1 MWTWKIQAFSERR
14 ADTSNRKERSRKSSG
29 RVVLLSR
36 RAARD
41 FFGIIFVRLISKL
54 SGIRY
59 ELALTL
65 KNMIQSNWI
74 VVELQ
79 ARENEEKTL
88 NLHKRSLGQKYHSKG
103 GDFVDAFCNVR

>member
-1 MWTWKIQAFSERR
+1 MEW
-14 ADTSNRKERSRKSSG
+14 
-29 RVVLLSR
+29 

-79 ARENEEKTL
+79 ARGNEEKMLVPTQQIAADRRSKREIIRKLVTL
-88 NLHKRSLGQKYHSKG
+88 AKMLLT
-103 GDFVDAFCNVR
+103 

>member
-1 MWTWKIQAFSERR
+1 M
-14 ADTSNRKERSRKSSG
+14 
-29 RVVLLSR
+29 
-36 RAARD
+36 
-41 FFGIIFVRLISKL
+41 RLISKL

-79 ARENEEKTL
+79 ARENEEKMLVPTQQIAADRRS
-88 NLHKRSLGQKYHSKG
+88 KR
-103 GDFVDAFCNVR
+103 

>member
-1 MWTWKIQAFSERR
+1 MSCI
-14 ADTSNRKERSRKSSG
+14 
-29 RVVLLSR
+29 R

-79 ARENEEKTL
+79 ARENEEKMLVPTQQIAADQEFDFRPEFL
-88 NLHKRSLGQKYHSKG
+88 RKSPEYLQIFEEVRSEKFPKSSPASTSLTQKT
-103 GDFVDAFCNVR
+103 R